1 MRCSCCGKI
10 IEVGEYF
17 YKFDDENVC
26 YECIEDY
33 LDDIKSEHTERC
45 TEVEEESDPRY
56 EPEYWEDR

>member
-10 IEVGEYF
+10 IEPGEYF
-17 YKFDDENVC
+17 YRFDDNVC

-33 LDDIKSEHTERC
+33 MDDMKSDHTERC
-45 TEVEEESDPRY
+45 TEEEEESDPRY